1 MRDAVIVGAV
11 RSAVGKR
18 NGKLSGVRPDDLA
31 ADVLRELV
39 ARVKIDPTEVE
50 DVILGCVDQLGEQ
63 GFNIARN
70 AALIAGFPLDVCGT
84 TLDRMC
90 GSGQQAAN
98 FAAMG
103 VMSGQYECVIAGGVE
118 NMTRVPMGS
127 NAMGPGEGPLS
138 PRLQER
144 FNIVPQGISAELIA
158 ETWGLKREELDG
170 LAAQSHEKAGRAI
183 AEGRFKREITP
194 VTLPDGTVFD
204 TDEGVRVPV
213 NREKM
218 AQLAPSFKPD
228 GVITAANASQIS
240 DGAAALM
247 VMSADRAK
255 ALGLKPRARAHRGL
269 APQIVESVRLPADT
283 GLVRWLAVQG
293 RPARI
298 HDLTDAD
305 IIRELKLLQSVLAV
319 PLLAHGELVAVL
331 VVGQPVVGSSYGRPE
346 TETLF
351 DLATH
356 LATAIRDISLHHQLQ
371 REKEFTERILEHM
384 SSGVITIGRDQRV
397 TIMNRRAEE
406 ILGVLAASIVDED
419 LRALPSPLGDM
430 LYDTLRTGR
439 AVDRAE
445 LQLALRGLWLE
456 VSTYP
461 VRGDDLAPLGAVLV
475 FGDLTAQK
483 ELAAQ
488 RRQAEQTQLLTRV
501 VARIAEEIKN
511 PLVSINTFIELI
523 GERYDDPDFRKHFS
537 SVVRRDVRRLVE
549 VFEKLAALVTEGEL
563 NFTVVDVH
571 TVVVDVVTA
580 IELADE
586 APAKPLQLDVS
597 REAAPQ
603 LVKVDAA
610 HLRRALSYL
619 VWYLTHNSPP
629 NQARVSIAVGRHA
642 EREGTER
649 VRLQIASRTASVSPD
664 KLHRVFDPVQM
675 VQESLIDVGPAVSQ
689 RLIEALGG
697 DLRVRQARNEL
708 AFVVSLPVAAA

>member
-50 DVILGCVDQLGEQ
+50 DVILGCVDQVGEQ

-158 ETWGLKREELDG
+158 EKWGLKREELDE

-194 VTLPDGTVFD
+194 VTLPDGAVFD

-255 ALGLKPRARAHRGL
+255 ALGLKPRARVVATALAGVDPVIMLTGPIPATQRALKKAGL
-269 APQIVESVRLPADT
+269 RLDDIDLVEINEAFASVVLAWERELHPDMARVNVNGGAIALGHPLGCSGARLMTTLLHELERTGKRYGLQTMCIGFGQGIATIVERL
-283 GLVRWLAVQG
+283 
-293 RPARI
+293 
-298 HDLTDAD
+298 
-305 IIRELKLLQSVLAV
+305 
-319 PLLAHGELVAVL
+319 
-331 VVGQPVVGSSYGRPE
+331 
-346 TETLF
+346 
-351 DLATH
+351 
-356 LATAIRDISLHHQLQ
+356 
-371 REKEFTERILEHM
+371 
-384 SSGVITIGRDQRV
+384 
-397 TIMNRRAEE
+397 
-406 ILGVLAASIVDED
+406 
-419 LRALPSPLGDM
+419 
-430 LYDTLRTGR
+430 
-439 AVDRAE
+439 
-445 LQLALRGLWLE
+445 
-456 VSTYP
+456 
-461 VRGDDLAPLGAVLV
+461 
-475 FGDLTAQK
+475 
-483 ELAAQ
+483 
-488 RRQAEQTQLLTRV
+488 
-501 VARIAEEIKN
+501 
-511 PLVSINTFIELI
+511 
-523 GERYDDPDFRKHFS
+523 
-537 SVVRRDVRRLVE
+537 
-549 VFEKLAALVTEGEL
+549 
-563 NFTVVDVH
+563 
-571 TVVVDVVTA
+571 
-580 IELADE
+580 
-586 APAKPLQLDVS
+586 
-597 REAAPQ
+597 
-603 LVKVDAA
+603 
-610 HLRRALSYL
+610 
-619 VWYLTHNSPP
+619 
-629 NQARVSIAVGRHA
+629 
-642 EREGTER
+642 
-649 VRLQIASRTASVSPD
+649 
-664 KLHRVFDPVQM
+664 
-675 VQESLIDVGPAVSQ
+675 
-689 RLIEALGG
+689 
-697 DLRVRQARNEL
+697 
-708 AFVVSLPVAAA
+708 